1 VSTTQANADPFRRH
15 KTGHRGVVY
24 RLKSDGSRS
33 YYVYATGRFMRIEGG
48 EEEAL
53 ARRVELRGRALH
65 PFSALAEEWLT
76 SKRKLRRS
84 TRERYRGS
92 LDLWL
97 LPKLGHLDVTQ
108 VTPDRVAELIV
119 EMEAAGA
126 SGASILNHLKPL
138 SGTFKFAIR
147 KGLISRNPVALLTPD
162 ERPRLESREM
172 RILEPAEIAALFAAS
187 ARLASRKT
195 AHYDY
200 TLLLRTA
207 VFTGLRLG
215 ELLGLQW
222 QDVDHTVGILHV
234 RRQVTPRGE
243 IIEPKT
249 AKARRRVVLAPSL
262 ARLLAQHRQA
272 ALARGHASPD
282 SFVFASN
289 AGGAL
294 SARNVVN
301 RGFQTA
307 VREAALNEP
316 DKQKLRFHDLRHCY
330 ASMMVAHG
338 LSSTDVAAQLGHAN
352 SGITERIYIHQFN
365 SQKTYRRLRR
375 AAQQAMTTN
384 ERARVTR

>member
-1 VSTTQANADPFRRH
+1 
-15 KTGHRGVVY
+15 
-24 RLKSDGSRS
+24 
-33 YYVYATGRFMRIEGG
+33 
-48 EEEAL
+48 
-53 ARRVELRGRALH
+53 
-65 PFSALAEEWLT
+65 
-76 SKRKLRRS
+76 
-84 TRERYRGS
+84 
-92 LDLWL
+92 
-97 LPKLGHLDVTQ
+97 LGDLDVSQ
-108 VTPDRVAELIV
+108 VTPDRVAELIA

-138 SGTFKFAIR
+138 SGTFKFAMR
-147 KGLISRNPVALLTPD
+147 KGLVSRNPVALLTAD
-162 ERPRLESREM
+162 ERPRLQSREM

-187 ARLASRKT
+187 ARLAARKT

-222 QDVDHTVGILHV
+222 QDVDHMVGILHV

-243 IIEPKT
+243 INEPKT
-249 AKARRRVVLAPSL
+249 AKVRRRVVLAPSL

-272 ALARGHASPD
+272 ALAQGHASPD

-307 VREAALNEP
+307 VREAKLNGP
-316 DKQKLRFHDLRHCY
+316 DKPKLRFHDLRHCY

-352 SGITERIYIHQFN
+352 SGITERIYIRQFN
-365 SQKTYRRLRR
+365 SQETYQRLRR
-375 AAQQAMTTN
+375 AAQQAMTSN
-384 ERARVTR
+384 ERGASDAPMHVGETEAI